1 MIAYL
6 NGKLAH
12 KDPAFVIIE
21 CNGVGYQVRI
31 SLNTYSKLGKEENIK
46 LHTYFMV
53 KEDSQTLYGFAEYAE
68 KSLFEQLIS
77 ISGVGGN
84 TTMTILSSIS
94 PQELHNAIQTED
106 VNMLKRVKGIGAK
119 TAGRII
125 LELKGKLVLSD
136 DQTGEGGGPA
146 INVKRDDAIVALTT
160 LGFPKAAMEK
170 KVDQILRG
178 NPEMSVEEV
187 IKLALRG

>member
-6 NGKLAH
+6 KGKLTH
-12 KDPAFVIIE
+12 KDPAYVLIE

-31 SLNTYSKLGKEENIK
+31 SLNTYGNLPKGEAVK

-53 KEDSQTLYGFAEYAE
+53 KEDSQTLYGFSESSE
-68 KSLFEQLIS
+68 KVLFEQLIS

-84 TTMTILSSIS
+84 TALTILSSVS
-94 PQELHNAIQTED
+94 SKELQRAIEMED

-125 LELKGKLVLSD
+125 LELKGKLKLADD
-136 DQTGEGGGPA
+136 DQGLVSGSASA
-146 INVKRDDAIVALTT
+146 IRSEAISALTS
-160 LGFPKAAMEK
+160 LGFPKIQMEK
-170 KVDQILRG
+170 KVDELLSKD
-178 NPEMSVEEV
+178 PELSIEAI
-187 IKLALRG
+187 IKQALRG